1 MCGISG
7 IINLDKSR
15 ALESQISIMNQVI
28 QHRGP
33 DSSQYYLYE
42 NLALGHRRLSIIDL
56 TEEGNQPMHYK
67 NKYTIVFNG
76 EIYNYIEIKNELI
89 LNHYTFESSSDT
101 EVILC
106 AYDFWGEECVS
117 RFNGMWS
124 FSILDKEKNILF
136 ISRDRFGVKPFY
148 YSKYNSQFIFG
159 SEIKQILEITN
170 FRKVNY
176 NILMDYLVWG
186 FTDHTNNT
194 FFEGI
199 FKLEPSHN
207 LIYNIETNE
216 YHIKQ
221 YFDIEKTNYSSKTNE
236 EVLSLYKEILY
247 NAVDLRLRSDVKVGT
262 CLSGGLDSSS
272 IAAIASKINNP
283 RNQSSFF
290 AIHAKS
296 SEKSSD
302 ESEFAIQVKNHCNL
316 EMTIINPSI
325 EDFTNNIDEV
335 IYTQEEP
342 FGGLSIFMQYFVM
355 QETRNKKCVVL
366 LDGQGGDEC
375 LLGYERY
382 YPAIFLEQRNINGF
396 KEFIKGVRNSKIS
409 FLKMI
414 GFSFYFPIFQIRC
427 FSLLKKANFIKSE
440 YLKKADAQ
448 HLKTNSLNYFNLFN
462 LQKQE
467 IYSTQLQ
474 ALLRYEDKNSM
485 RHSVEAR
492 LPFLDYR
499 LLQLSLS
506 IPFWYKIKDG
516 WTKFILRKSVEPL
529 LPKSIV
535 WRKNKKGFE
544 APTNEWMKII
554 EKDLSKE
561 ISNSEILKKILKQN
575 ANIENLDQIQKWRLY
590 NVAKWEKIYKI
601 K

>member
-28 QHRGP
+28 HHRGP
-33 DSSQYYLYE
+33 DSGQFYLYE

-89 LNHYTFESSSDT
+89 LNHYTFESNSDT

-207 LIYNIETNE
+207 LIYNLETNE

-236 EVLSLYKEILY
+236 EVLNLYKEILY

-272 IAAIASKINNP
+272 IASIASKINNQ
-283 RNQSSFF
+283 RNKSSFF

-316 EMTIINPSI
+316 EMTIIKPSI

-485 RHSVEAR
+485 RHSIEAR

-516 WTKFILRKSVEPL
+516 WTKFILRKSVESL

-554 EKDLSKE
+554 EKDLSNE
-561 ISNSEILKKILKQN
+561 ISNSEILKKILKQK

-590 NVAKWEKIYKI
+590 NIAKWEKIYNI

>member
-7 IINLDKSR
+7 IINVDKSR

-33 DSSQYYLYE
+33 DSGQFYLYE

-89 LNHYTFESSSDT
+89 LNHYTFESNSDT

-207 LIYNIETNE
+207 LIYNLETNE
-216 YHIKQ
+216 YYIKQ

-236 EVLSLYKEILY
+236 EVLNLYKEILY

-272 IAAIASKINNP
+272 IAAIASKINNQ
-283 RNQSSFF
+283 RNKSSFF

-316 EMTIINPSI
+316 EMTIIKPSI

-485 RHSVEAR
+485 RHSIEAR

-516 WTKFILRKSVEPL
+516 WTKFILRKSVESL

-590 NVAKWEKIYKI
+590 NIAKWEKIYNI

>member
-42 NLALGHRRLSIIDL
+42 NLVLGHRRLSIIDL

-207 LIYNIETNE
+207 LIYNLETNE
-216 YHIKQ
+216 YNIKQ

-272 IAAIASKINNP
+272 IAAIASKINNQ

-316 EMTIINPSI
+316 EMTIIKPSI

-485 RHSVEAR
+485 RHSIEAR

-516 WTKFILRKSVEPL
+516 WTKFILRKSVESL

-590 NVAKWEKIYKI
+590 NVAKWEKIYNI